1 MTANQQAEKDAYV
14 NFFSV
19 VNTHNDIARS
29 VPMFFKYSETLR
41 TLFTEALVEDEASKH
56 KTNATTED
64 KLKTKGLLFTNM
76 ELLTRLT
83 LPYALDTDD
92 TILKDRVDKF
102 KTVFGATAQGD
113 IATLCKDILKKMHPH
128 LAALVVYG
136 ITTEQVEEAQGLI
149 DAYEGKVPETRA
161 QTKER
166 VGHTEKRDALF
177 AKMFALVQDRIL
189 NSVEAF
195 KKDNADFY
203 TRITNALAIAQTQ
216 TKPTILRI
224 KFKNTSGKRFAQALT
239 ARIVGNEAVHT
250 ANDKGEIVMK
260 FDKGGYHDIE
270 IPLEGGESIKLPRL
284 RTVKGKTKT
293 VTVEI

>member
-19 VNTHNDIARS
+19 IDTHNAIARS

-41 TLFTEALVEDEASKH
+41 TWFTEALVEDAASKH

-64 KLKTKGLLFTNM
+64 KLKTKGALFTTM

-102 KTVFGATAQGD
+102 KTTFNNTPQGD
-113 IATLCKDILKKMHPH
+113 IAAFCKDILKKMQPH
-128 LAALVVYG
+128 SAALIEYG
-136 ITTEQVEEAQGLI
+136 ITTDQVEEAQALI
-149 DAYEGKVPETRA
+149 DTYEGKVPETRA

-166 VGHTEKRDALF
+166 VGHTEKRAALF
-177 AKMFALVQDRIL
+177 AKMLDLVGNRIL
-189 NSVEAF
+189 NSLEAF

-224 KFKNTSGKRFAQALT
+224 KLKNTSGRRFAHTFRTLIA
-239 ARIVGNEAVHT
+239 GNEAVYT
-250 ANDKGEIVMK
+250 ANEKGDIVMRLN
-260 FDKGGYHDIE
+260 KGGLHDIE
-270 IPLEGGESIKLPRL
+270 IPMEGGEPIKLPKL
-284 RTVKGKTKT
+284 RIVKGKTKT

>member
-1 MTANQQAEKDAYV
+1 MTANQQAEKDAYI

-19 VNTHNDIARS
+19 IDTYDGIARS

-41 TLFTEALVEDEASKH
+41 TLYAQALVESEASQH

-83 LPYALDTDD
+83 LPYAMDIDD
-92 TILKDRVDKF
+92 TILKNRVDKF

-113 IATLCKDILKKMHPH
+113 IATLCKDILKKMQPH
-128 LAALVVYG
+128 LTALVDYG
-136 ITTEQVEEAQGLI
+136 VTPDKLQETQGLI
-149 DAYEGKVPETRA
+149 DTYEGKVPETRA

-177 AKMFALVQDRIL
+177 VKMLDLVEKRIL

-195 KKDNADFY
+195 KSDNADFY

-216 TKPTILRI
+216 TKQTILRI
-224 KFKNTSGKRFAQALT
+224 KFKNTSSRRLAHAPT
-239 ARIVGNEAVHT
+239 ARIAGNEAVHT
-250 ANDKGEIVMK
+250 ANEKGDIVIK
-260 FDKGGYHDIE
+260 FDKSGLYDIE
-270 IPLEGGESIKLPRL
+270 IPFEEGESIKLPKL
-284 RTVKGKTKT
+284 RIVKGKTKT

>member
-19 VNTHNDIARS
+19 IDTYDGIARS
-29 VPMFFKYSETLR
+29 VPMFYKYSETLR
-41 TLFTEALVEDEASKH
+41 TLYAEALVENEASQH

-83 LPYALDTDD
+83 LPYAMDTDD
-92 TILKDRVDKF
+92 TILKNRVDKF
-102 KTVFGATAQGD
+102 KTVFGATPQGD
-113 IATLCKDILKKMHPH
+113 IGTLCKDILKKMQPH
-128 LAALVVYG
+128 LTALIDYG
-136 ITTEQVEEAQGLI
+136 VTPGKVQETQGLI
-149 DAYEGKVPETRA
+149 DTYEGKVPETRA

-177 AKMFALVQDRIL
+177 GKMLALVQDRIL

-195 KKDNADFY
+195 RTDNADFY
-203 TRITNALAIAQTQ
+203 TRITKALAIAQTQ
-216 TKPTILRI
+216 SKPTLLRI
-224 KFKNTSGKRFAQALT
+224 KSGNKSGQRLAQALT
-239 ARIVGNEAVHT
+239 AHLGGSEAVYI
-250 ANDKGEIVMK
+250 ANDKGDIVIK

-270 IPLEGGESIKLPRL
+270 IPLGDGESIKLSRI
-284 RTVKGKTKT
+284 RIVKGKTKT
-293 VTVEI
+293 VTVNI